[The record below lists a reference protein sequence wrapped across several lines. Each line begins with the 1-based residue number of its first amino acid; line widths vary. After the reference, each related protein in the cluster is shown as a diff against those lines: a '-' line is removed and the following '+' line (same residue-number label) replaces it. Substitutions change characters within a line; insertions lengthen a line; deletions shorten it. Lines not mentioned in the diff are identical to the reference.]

1 MDAQTIRQIFTDFFL
16 ERDHLRVASAPL
28 TAPGD
33 PTLLFTSAG
42 MVPFKPYFLGEA
54 QAPHHRLT
62 SIQKCFRTTDIDE
75 VGDASHLTMFEMMGN
90 FSLGDYFKA
99 EAQAWAWELVTQVA
113 GVPAERLVATVFTD
127 DDFAYDQWRKI
138 GLPDSKIYRYGEDQ
152 GNFWAAGPTG
162 PCGPCSELHYDMS
175 PDTPGP
181 VTGPAE
187 APERWLE
194 IWNLVFMQYARH
206 DDGSRTPLPA
216 ENIDTGAGLERWAMM
231 LQDKTNLYETDLFAP
246 LLGYIG
252 ERCGL
257 EYGRANDAQQRAMRI
272 VAEHGRAM
280 TFLIADGAIPGN
292 EGRGYVLRRLIRRA
306 LYMAD
311 TLGIDAPLLSDV
323 AVAVRGQMGD
333 WYPEVVDQ
341 AALVARVLDQEEE
354 RFRQTLSS
362 GRALLEEQIMPMKR
376 GYAAVIEHFESE
388 YGDPQQWDMSRLRSE
403 LDRSGSAVRTRNS
416 TLWSITHAKGWGP
429 AGFDQSQTLKPT
441 PSDAV
446 SDIREASSQITGEEA
461 FLLYDTFGLPREVI
475 AEVARGAGFEFD
487 SQGFDHGLAIQRER
501 SKSEASFAY
510 DTEAAVFAE
519 IDAAS
524 EFAGYDSITGTG
536 EVLAIVR
543 DGESVGR
550 AGVGNEVGVVLD
562 RTPFYPEGGGQV
574 GDAGVLR
581 SAEAEG
587 AQVEVDDARA
597 FGDIIAHVGRVSAGE
612 IAVGQ
617 RLEAEV
623 ARGRRADAARNH
635 TATHLLHAALREV
648 LGDHVRQAGSLVAPD
663 HLRFDYTQPEAPS
676 DEQLRQVQQLVQER
690 IRENLP
696 VATQELPYEEALKT
710 GAMAIFG
717 ERYESDVRVVEICDP
732 APHVHDCFSKEL
744 CGGTHAPATGFVG
757 AFQMV
762 SEGSV
767 GAGVRRIEALTGAA
781 ASDWVDARVDA
792 LQDIADSVRATPET
806 AAERIGQ
813 LRDELRE
820 AQRRLQAAEAK
831 TGASAAADL
840 ASAAAAVEGV
850 AVVAGRV
857 AVESADALRRSGDE
871 VRRLLSADGES
882 AAVVVLGADAGGR
895 PLFVAMATDAAV
907 AQGVNC
913 GRLIGGVAR
922 IAGGGGGGKPD
933 MAQAGGARR
942 RQAGRCAGVGGRRGA
957 GAVGGRL
964 GPPPWRRRAA
974 SSGSTPANAGWAS
987 RGRRRAATWRC
998 RWGRSTCRRAM
1009 TPACRS
1015 CGFGW
1020 AAMRRRAWWSGSPF
1034 GRTGA
1039 KTRRRSSS
1047 ASSANGSPRLWARP
1061 VTRRMSGAPA
1071 TSWTGMN
1078 WRGRRRAARRAAAGR
1093 GRAIGGSASGNNRTP
1108 CRRRGSCSVG
1118 WTRGGRGRR
1127 EGGALCGGRRGGGV
1141 ESDRRCAG
1149 DAGQPRRGL

>member
-354 RFRQTLSS
+354 RFRQTLST
-362 GRALLEEQIMPMKR
+362 GRALLEEQTIPLKR
-376 GYAAVIEHFESE
+376 RFASITQSVADGGGAAQAWADDLESAAAEAAIRNRRLGEITVSQSLAPAQQAVSEDLPFSDALAAVAK
-388 YGDPQQWDMSRLRSE
+388 
-403 LDRSGSAVRTRNS
+403 SA
-416 TLWSITHAKGWGP
+416 A
-429 AGFDQSQTLKPT
+429 
-441 PSDAV
+441 
-446 SDIREASSQITGEEA
+446 EITGAEA
-461 FLLYDTFGLPREVI
+461 FVLYDTYGVPREVT
-475 AEVARGAGFEFD
+475 AEVASRAGLAMDDAGFEAA
-487 SQGFDHGLAIQRER
+487 LAEQQARARE
-501 SKSEASFAY
+501 SASFAY

-543 DGESVGR
+543 EGESVGR
-550 AGVGNEVGVVLD
+550 AGVGDEVGVVLD

-676 DEQLRQVQQLVQER
+676 YEQLRQVQQLVQER

-840 ASAAAAVEGV
+840 ASAAAAVEGI

-913 GRLIGGVAR
+913 GRLIGGVAQ

-933 MAQAGGARR
+933 MAQAGGRD
-942 RQAGRCAGVGGRRGA
+942 AGKLDDA
-957 GAVGGRL
+957 L
-964 GPPPWRRRAA
+964 
-974 SSGSTPANAGWAS
+974 
-987 RGRRRAATWRC
+987 
-998 RWGRSTCRRAM
+998 
-1009 TPACRS
+1009 
-1015 CGFGW
+1015 
-1020 AAMRRRAWWSGSPF
+1020 
-1034 GRTGA
+1034 
-1039 KTRRRSSS
+1039 
-1047 ASSANGSPRLWARP
+1047 
-1061 VTRRMSGAPA
+1061 
-1071 TSWTGMN
+1071 
-1078 WRGRRRAARRAAAGR
+1078 
-1093 GRAIGGSASGNNRTP
+1093 GSAVAAVRAQLA
-1108 CRRRGSCSVG
+1108 
-1118 WTRGGRGRR
+1118 GG
-1127 EGGALCGGRRGGGV
+1127 
-1141 ESDRRCAG
+1141 
-1149 DAGQPRRGL
+1149 